1 MKEPVIVLKEMEI
14 PPWLE
19 DYVLPIVQRAN
30 IFSIK
35 GQDGGKYIVIVM
47 GQQPTG
53 GYGIE
58 LIRVV
63 EDGMYYTADLEFYTP
78 DEDEGVT
85 QQLTYPWLIL
95 KKQTEKPVRVRV
107 FHDRDHLQPY
117 LNQIIK

>member
-1 MKEPVIVLKEMEI
+1 MKEPVIVLKEPEI
-14 PPWLE
+14 PSWLE
-19 DYVLPIVQRAN
+19 DSILSIVQRAN

-63 EDGMYYTADLEFYTP
+63 EDDMYYTADLKFCTP
-78 DEDEGVT
+78 GEDEGVT

-107 FHDRDHLQPY
+107 FHYRDHLQPY